1 MIRRIVK
8 MEFRAGAAEQFEA
21 LFRSTAPHIR
31 AQEGCQHLELLREE
45 GGSSVYFTFSI
56 WQDQAALQAYRQS
69 ELFARTWK
77 KTKALFADKPMAWST
92 QQLELHP

>member
-21 LFRSTAPHIR
+21 LFRSTAAHIR
-31 AQEGCQHLELLREE
+31 AQEGCQHLELLCEE
-45 GGSSVYFTFSI
+45 GASAVYFTFSI
-56 WQDQAALQAYRQS
+56 WQNQAALQAYRES

-77 KTKALFADKPMAWST
+77 KTKALFAEKPMAWST
-92 QQLELHP
+92 QQLEVLP